1 MSKFEQWLT
10 LRLQEFTTHV
20 GLTLVTYA
28 LHQYSTLGVFDLK
41 DGLIAT
47 AFILLNEQTNGGVT

>member
-1 MSKFEQWLT
+1 MCKSMQWLS
-10 LRLQEFTTHV
+10 LRLREFTTHI

-47 AFILLNEQTNGGVT
+47 AFILLNEQKGGS